1 MRPASPL
8 FPTVGLHSRNETIAA
23 NFGGKPFRFDLEGM
37 LAEEAAA
44 EQAAIR
50 RCACVCVGGGAEN
63 GDKQARELCWTCSG
77 AQLRPTRA

>member
-50 RCACVCVGGGAEN
+50 RCVCVCGGWGGCGTREHAE
-63 GDKQARELCWTCSG
+63 ARALCWTCSR
-77 AQLRPTRA
+77 AQLRP